1 MLRSP
6 CMFTISITVVVSSL
20 KTVSS
25 LCLGS
30 DTLYQVPLALGNALL
45 TVFMLWHLVLDHL
58 SPCLLTFLV
67 STTLLACP
75 YLYLVRHPTLGY
87 CGPSISS
94 AYGHL
99 PNSFRTELF
108 KNNHIIKGK
117 ERQGIVPGY
126 RSLKRGYQVQC
137 VILDRLPGSEENC
150 FKKTLLG
157 QLTKLKHESQVKYYC
172 LVRCVCVSH
181 SVVSSSLWP
190 RGL

>member
-6 CMFTISITVVVSSL
+6 CMYTISIITVVSSL

-30 DTLYQVPLALGNALL
+30 DTLYQVPLALGNAPL

-75 YLYLVRHPTLGY
+75 CLYLVRHPTLGY

-108 KNNHIIKGK
+108 KNKCKG
-117 ERQGIVPGY
+117 EGA
-126 RSLKRGYQVQC
+126 
-137 VILDRLPGSEENC
+137 
-150 FKKTLLG
+150 KKYFWLYFI
-157 QLTKLKHESQVKYYC
+157 LTKISY
-172 LVRCVCVSH
+172 
-181 SVVSSSLWP
+181 SLWP
-190 RGL
+190 KWKCTTQIKI